1 MLKNSRAIKY
11 ISVANEIQKMKEGE
25 RIKIDYQYYFF

>member
-11 ISVANEIQKMKEGE
+11 ISVANEIQKIGE

>member
-11 ISVANEIQKMKEGE
+11 ISVANEIQKIGK